1 MSWYGIEAVYRAIS
15 RTRKVLFEPFDFWK
29 WAKLAIIILLGGA
42 GSGYGSSTNYST
54 EMQDLGNNFPII
66 ELPATLSIPA
76 ILIAVLFFL
85 ILVLILSYISSV
97 MEFVFV
103 ESLVRNEVKFWAYS
117 RRFLG
122 KGFYLLLVRLAI
134 GLVFLVLLGIAFL
147 PILPIILESPSDFA
161 WPKLLGEIFWLVGL
175 FILLALLAIAIESF
189 ISLAIPVSIYRDKGI
204 LPAFRMIYGNFRKS
218 WKEVVVYGLVRFAL
232 GIGTGI
238 IVIFLF
244 VLMMLVLVLGFLIF
258 DGVLYFLFSLLVSES
273 FIWILLTPFIIIEL
287 FLILGTLFFLSVP
300 FVVFMKYHLL
310 SFLEAWFADA
320 EIPFFDAPVVE
331 PENGFNKPEPG
342 F

>member
-1 MSWYGIEAVYRAIS
+1 MSWYGIEAIYRAIS
-15 RTRKVLFEPFDFWK
+15 RTRKALFEPFDFWK

-54 EMQDLGNNFPII
+54 ETQDLGNNFPII
-66 ELPATLSIPA
+66 ELPETLSTPT

-122 KGFYLLLVRLAI
+122 KGFNLLLVRLAI

-147 PILPIILESPSDFA
+147 PIIPIILESPSDFA
-161 WPKLLGEIFWLVGL
+161 WPELRGEIFWLVGL
-175 FILLALLAIAIESF
+175 FILLTLLAIAIESF

-204 LPAFRMIYGNFRKS
+204 LPAFRMIYGNFRKN
-218 WKEVVVYGLVRFAL
+218 WKEVVVYWLVRFAL
-232 GIGTGI
+232 GIGVA
-238 IVIFLF
+238 VITIFIFGL
-244 VLMMLVLVLGFLIF
+244 VMLVLGLGFLIF
-258 DGVLYFLFSLLVSES
+258 DGILYFLFSLLVSES
-273 FIWILLTPFIIIEL
+273 LRWILLIPFIVIEL
-287 FLILGTLFFLSVP
+287 ILILGALVFLNVP
-300 FVVFMKYHLL
+300 LAVFMKYHLL

-320 EIPFFDAPVVE
+320 EIPFFDAPVVK
-331 PENGFNKPEPG
+331 PETGFNEPEPG

>member
-1 MSWYGIEAVYRAIS
+1 MSWYGIEAINRAIS
-15 RTRKVLFEPFDFWK
+15 RTRKALFEPFDFWK

-54 EMQDLGNNFPII
+54 ETQDLGNNFPII
-66 ELPATLSIPA
+66 ELPETLLTPM
-76 ILIAVLFFL
+76 ILIVVLFL

-122 KGFYLLLVRLAI
+122 KGFNLLLVRLAI
-134 GLVFLVLLGIAFL
+134 GLIFLVLLRIAF
-147 PILPIILESPSDFA
+147 LPIILESPSDFA
-161 WPKLLGEIFWLVGL
+161 LPELLGEIFWLVGL
-175 FILLALLAIAIESF
+175 FILLALLAIVIESF

-204 LPAFRMIYGNFRKS
+204 LSAFRMIYGNFRKS
-218 WKEVVVYGLVRFAL
+218 WKEVIVYWLTRFVL
-232 GIGTGI
+232 TIGTSI
-238 IVIFLF
+238 IVIIFS
-244 VLMMLVLVLGFLIF
+244 VLMTLVLGLGFLIF
-258 DGVLYFLFSLLVSES
+258 DVALYFLFSQLVSES
-273 FIWILLTPFIIIEL
+273 LTWILLIPFIVIEL
-287 FLILGTLFFLSVP
+287 FLILVILIFLSVP

-310 SFLEAWFADA
+310 SFLEAWFAEA
-320 EIPFFDAPVVE
+320 EIPFFDVPVVE
-331 PENGFNKPEPG
+331 PETGFNKPEPE

>member
-1 MSWYGIEAVYRAIS
+1 MSWYGIEAVNRAIS
-15 RTRKVLFEPFDFWK
+15 RTRKALFEPFDFWK

-54 EMQDLGNNFPII
+54 ETQDLGNNFPII
-66 ELPATLSIPA
+66 ELPETLLTPT

-85 ILVLILSYISSV
+85 ILVLILSYVSSV

-122 KGFYLLLVRLAI
+122 KGFNLLLVRLAI
-134 GLVFLVLLGIAFL
+134 GLIFLVFLGIAFL
-147 PILPIILESPSDFA
+147 PIILENPSDFA
-161 WPKLLGEIFWLVGL
+161 LPELLGEIFWLVGL
-175 FILLALLAIAIESF
+175 FILLALLAIVIESF

-204 LPAFRMIYGNFRKS
+204 LSAFRIIYGNFRKS
-218 WKEVVVYGLVRFAL
+218 WKEVVVYWLTRFVL
-232 GIGTGI
+232 MIGTSI
-238 IVIFLF
+238 IVIIFS
-244 VLMMLVLVLGFLIF
+244 VLVMLVLGLGFIIF
-258 DGVLYFLFSLLVSES
+258 DVVLYFFFSQFVSES
-273 FIWILLTPFIIIEL
+273 LTWILLTPFIVIEL
-287 FLILGTLFFLSVP
+287 FLILVTLIFLSVP

-310 SFLEAWFADA
+310 SFLEAWFAEV

-331 PENGFNKPEPG
+331 PETGLNKPEPG